1 MSFLMRFLTILSP
14 LFFAAPAWAANG
26 DGGLMGNFGVFF
38 PLIALIAIFYF
49 FVIRPQNKRLRE
61 HRELVAGL
69 RRGDVVV
76 TAGGIIGK
84 VHRVGDESDCIIEI
98 ADNIRVKVIKTTIT
112 GKHASAESAAATSG
126 KDSGKDKE

>member
-49 FVIRPQNKRLRE
+49 FVIRPQNKR
-61 HRELVAGL
+61 
-69 RRGDVVV
+69 
-76 TAGGIIGK
+76 
-84 VHRVGDESDCIIEI
+84 
-98 ADNIRVKVIKTTIT
+98 
-112 GKHASAESAAATSG
+112 SARTSG
-126 KDSGKDKE
+126 IGRGPAPRRCRCDGGRNHRQGPPRRR

>member
-1 MSFLMRFLTILSP
+1 MRFLTILSP
-14 LFFAAPAWAANG
+14 LFLAAPAWAANG
-26 DGGLMGNFGVFF
+26 DGGIMGNFGVFF

-49 FVIRPQNKRLRE
+49 FVIRPQNKRLRD

-84 VHRVGDESDCIIEI
+84 IHRVGDESECIIEI

-112 GKHASAESAAATSG
+112 GKHTSAESAAATSG
-126 KDSGKDKE
+126 KEKDKDKDKDKE

>member
-1 MSFLMRFLTILSP
+1 M
-14 LFFAAPAWAANG
+14 
-26 DGGLMGNFGVFF
+26 
-38 PLIALIAIFYF
+38 
-49 FVIRPQNKRLRE
+49 
-61 HRELVAGL
+61 
-69 RRGDVVV
+69 

-112 GKHASAESAAATSG
+112 GKHASAESATATSG